1 MLNEVMLTTID
12 NPFDPFEQFVS
23 WQVFDIEKGYNT
35 CALIG
40 RLSNLS
46 NDMTQKE
53 EAEEYE
59 RVINSIVANDPRD
72 IYILVKPKNT

>member
-1 MLNEVMLTTID
+1 MLTTID

-23 WQVFDIEKGYNT
+23 WQLFDIEKGYNT